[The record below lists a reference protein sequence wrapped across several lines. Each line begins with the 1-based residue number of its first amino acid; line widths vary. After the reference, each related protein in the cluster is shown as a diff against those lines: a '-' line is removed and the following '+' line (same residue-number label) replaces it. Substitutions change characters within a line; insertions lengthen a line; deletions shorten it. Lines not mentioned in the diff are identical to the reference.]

1 MEPMQDRTRLALRE
15 SMAINGGFPSLARV
29 IERVLMTPS
38 STNNRSLILTPMIIQ
53 ERAASSPIWY
63 TP

>member
-38 STNNRSLILTPMIIQ
+38 STNNRSLILTS
-53 ERAASSPIWY
+53 R
-63 TP
+63 